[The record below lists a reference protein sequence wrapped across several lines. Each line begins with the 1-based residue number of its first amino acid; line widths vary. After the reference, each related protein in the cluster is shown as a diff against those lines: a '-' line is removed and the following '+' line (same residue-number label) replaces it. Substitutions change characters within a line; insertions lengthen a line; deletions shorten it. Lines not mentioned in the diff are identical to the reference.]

1 MTLRQF
7 GLLILLGLI
16 WGSSF
21 MFIKLAL
28 PTVPPFTIV
37 LVRTSFAG
45 LILYTLVR
53 KRGGR
58 MPPPGHIWLSFLVMG
73 LFNGAVPYS
82 LINWGEIHIEAGLGA
97 IFNSLMP
104 LFTIVFAHF
113 ATHDER
119 FTSRK
124 LMGVVLGL
132 VGVMVLMG
140 FSALRGLGSHI
151 LGQVA
156 VAGAAA
162 SYAVAVIYGKRLRKD
177 TPFILA
183 AGQMAGASLLIAPLA
198 IVVDKPWTLSPD
210 PTAVLSLV
218 LLAVTNTAMAYV
230 LYYHLLAGIGATRLS
245 LVTYIIP
252 LSGVFWGF
260 LILDERLHWTAFFA
274 LGMILVSVATVSER
288 GITSN
293 K

>member
-1 MTLRQF
+1 
-7 GLLILLGLI
+7 
-16 WGSSF
+16 

-37 LVRTSFAG
+37 LARTSLAG
-45 LILYTLVR
+45 LILYVVVR
-53 KRGGR
+53 KRGSR
-58 MPPPGHIWLSFLVMG
+58 MPPPGPLWFSFLVMG
-73 LFNGAVPYS
+73 FFNGAIPYS

-119 FTSRK
+119 FTRRK
-124 LMGVVLGL
+124 LTGIVLGL
-132 VGVMVLMG
+132 AGVVTLMG
-140 FSALRGLGSHI
+140 FSALKGLGSHV
-151 LGQVA
+151 LGQMA

-162 SYAVAVIYGKRLRKD
+162 SYAVAVIYGKRLGKD

-183 AGQMAGASLLIAPLA
+183 TGQMAGASFLVAPLA
-198 IVVDKPWTLSPD
+198 IMMDKPWTLSPD
-210 PTAVLSLV
+210 PPAVLSLV
-218 LLAVTNTAMAYV
+218 LLAVTNTALAYV
-230 LYYHLLAGIGATRLS
+230 LYYHLLARIGATRLS

-260 LILDERLHWTAFFA
+260 LILGERLHWTAFVA
-274 LGMILVSVATVSER
+274 LGMILASVATVSEWR
-288 GITSN
+288 MPS